1 MKKEKT
7 RKQLIEAAKLL
18 FIRKGFDNTTMSD
31 IATESGLC
39 RRTLYS
45 YYESK
50 IDVYQAV
57 VSNEMSKVLERLK
70 LVAALDMPIQQKIM
84 ELIYA
89 HFKVLKEVID
99 NNGTLK
105 SSFFRNIWYLEHFRK
120 DFDEQEKL
128 ILQSVIM
135 EGKSMG
141 VFHVGNVK
149 RAADVINYCMRGFE
163 VPYIS
168 GRLWRGN
175 TKEEIKQDTQKMF
188 FGALG
193 CVDKF

>member
-1 MKKEKT
+1 
-7 RKQLIEAAKLL
+7 
-18 FIRKGFDNTTMSD
+18 
-31 IATESGLC
+31 
-39 RRTLYS
+39 
-45 YYESK
+45 
-50 IDVYQAV
+50 
-57 VSNEMSKVLERLK
+57 MSKVLERLK
-70 LVAALDMPIQQKIM
+70 LVVALDMPIQQKIM

-135 EGKSMG
+135 EGKSTG
-141 VFHVGNVK
+141 VFHVNNVK

-175 TKEEIKQDTQKMF
+175 TKEEIKQDTQKMV

-193 CVDKF
+193 CIDKF